1 MAKVVI
7 EFEGQQHRV
16 EEEIAADD
24 KRLRELLSTV
34 YPDMANSVIERK
46 PGEIIRIT
54 KRAGPKGSTPLEAL
68 IDAPEEINPA
78 LSMCRRIQRMEL
90 MGQLNYEQIDAL
102 SREIEEAI
110 ELGTESTISIRK
122 TLQLLQSCQP
132 TTGPIPHGF

>member
-1 MAKVVI
+1 
-7 EFEGQQHRV
+7 
-16 EEEIAADD
+16 
-24 KRLRELLSTV
+24 
-34 YPDMANSVIERK
+34 
-46 PGEIIRIT
+46 
-54 KRAGPKGSTPLEAL
+54 
-68 IDAPEEINPA
+68 
-78 LSMCRRIQRMEL
+78 MEL